1 MARQVEITQNSKFA
15 ISLHFKKKVSD
26 EVDFLQANK
35 HESLLQL
42 DAMILME
49 LPSIPKVSKTA
60 RFQCLY
66 YMSNKRTVLYE
77 VLQLQVIT
85 NSFRIP

>member
-42 DAMILME
+42 DAMILMGIAKHSQSFQNSM
-49 LPSIPKVSKTA
+49 LPMSI
-60 RFQCLY
+60 LY
-66 YMSNKRTVLYE
+66 VK
-77 VLQLQVIT
+77 
-85 NSFRIP
+85 

>member
-26 EVDFLQANK
+26 EVDFLQANR

-42 DAMILME
+42 DAMILMGIAKHSQSFQNST
-49 LPSIPKVSKTA
+49 LPMSI
-60 RFQCLY
+60 LY
-66 YMSNKRTVLYE
+66 VK
-77 VLQLQVIT
+77 
-85 NSFRIP
+85 